1 MKARIPQITNKQKA
15 AVLEEARRQMAAL
28 SPVVIKNLEV
38 IILWQLHTSCG
49 FGKKRLM
56 RFFDDMTAMVRD
68 DLDFYNFSHD
78 SDAVWLYKRNLKEIG
93 IDLDSLRNPFLE
105 KLDIDVK

>member
-1 MKARIPQITNKQKA
+1 
-15 AVLEEARRQMAAL
+15 
-28 SPVVIKNLEV
+28 
-38 IILWQLHTSCG
+38 
-49 FGKKRLM
+49 
-56 RFFDDMTAMVRD
+56 MVRD

>member
-1 MKARIPQITNKQKA
+1 MKARIPQITKKQKA

-28 SPVVIKNLEV
+28 LPIVIKNLEV
-38 IILWQLHTSCG
+38 IILWQLHTNCG

-93 IDLDSLRNPFLE
+93 IDLDSLKDPFLE

>member
-1 MKARIPQITNKQKA
+1 MKARIPQITSKQKA

-28 SPVVIKNLEV
+28 LPVVIKNLEV

-93 IDLDSLRNPFLE
+93 IDLDSLKDPFLE
-105 KLDIDVK
+105 KLEIDVK

>member
-1 MKARIPQITNKQKA
+1 MNQDEGTDTANYKQAKGGCFRRGTA
-15 AVLEEARRQMAAL
+15 ADGGAFTDRYQELRSYYTLAA
-28 SPVVIKNLEV
+28 
-38 IILWQLHTSCG
+38 CG
-49 FGKKRLM
+49 FGKKRLL
-56 RFFDDMTAMVRD
+56 RFFDEMVTMVRD

>member
-1 MKARIPQITNKQKA
+1 MRVRIPQITNKQKA

-28 SPVVIKNLEV
+28 LPVVIKNLEV

-49 FGKKRLM
+49 FGRKRLM

-93 IDLDSLRNPFLE
+93 INLDSLKDPFLE